1 MGCSSS
7 GDQLREQEAPIFL
20 SVRSGDYVLIEESFE
35 MVGQEANDYWIG
47 QIIHCTGCARDPTIP
62 SLLQIIN
69 IDTGIIKIVNG
80 NLIKG
85 ILKRKNND

>member
-1 MGCSSS
+1 MAYSSS
-7 GDQLREQEAPIFL
+7 GDQLRVQEVPIFL

-35 MVGQEANDYWIG
+35 MAGQEINDYWIG
-47 QIIHCTGCARDPTIP
+47 QIIHSTGCARDPTIP
-62 SLLQIIN
+62 SLFQIIN

-85 ILKRKNND
+85 ILKRKK